1 MGEKNLKENFR
12 NIFHIIIYV
21 SGMVLL
27 TIQISGVL
35 KTFMAGQTNFSLS
48 KNNLQS
54 LALPTIILCPD
65 IPNLKIVTPLAKP
78 MAQNKSAFFEQF
90 FQLGQQ
96 FNLTAVKNP
105 KYPGEI
111 GKKLFVGDNFDNDG
125 NQMFVIEEMMNPGLG
140 LCYALTADHENV
152 KFSNGDMLYVNAQF
166 KSKINSLSVYFTSH
180 ENKHGMVFFDHGK
193 QELKK
198 YVVKIGQYVGFSLR
212 KKKVLRMESTQ
223 TCSDYT
229 KSGGSFMDCMIKR
242 QINCFLNEN
251 NSNCLCIPAHSKTQ
265 FDIMNITLRFCQ
277 NKEEFFCAFKKLN
290 ACYFNK
296 ATTDMC
302 LKACTNNKYFV
313 NQLDGEKIGNINK
326 NMINFMVSYSTM
338 DIRLYQEY
346 YIYDVFSVIGNV
358 GGSLGLFIGFSYTDF
373 LGKVLDF
380 VFKKW

>member
-1 MGEKNLKENFR
+1 MWTNCKKNIQTTLK
-12 NIFHIIIYV
+12 IVIYL
-21 SGMVLL
+21 SGVTLL
-27 TIQISGVL
+27 MFQIRGVL
-35 KTFMAGQTNFSLS
+35 KSFMAEQTNYSIS
-48 KNNLQS
+48 KKSVEN
-54 LALPTIILCPD
+54 LALPTIILCPE
-65 IPNLKIVTPLAKP
+65 IPNLKIVTPREKP
-78 MAQNKSAFFEQF
+78 MAQNKTAFFEQF
-90 FQLGQQ
+90 YQLGQQ

-105 KYPGEI
+105 KHPGES
-111 GKKLFVGDNFDNDG
+111 GNKLYLGSNFDNNG
-125 NQMFVIEEMMNPGLG
+125 NLMFVVEELMNPGIG
-140 LCYALTADHENV
+140 LCYALTPDNENV
-152 KFSNGDMLYVNAQF
+152 RFSNGDLLYINTQF
-166 KSKINSLSVYFTSH
+166 RNKINSISLYFTSP
-180 ENKHGMVFFDHGK
+180 ENKHGMVFYDLGK
-193 QELKK
+193 QEVTKHVVTTGKTIRYTIRLLKALHM
-198 YVVKIGQYVGFSLR
+198 Q
-212 KKKVLRMESTQ
+212 STQ
-223 TCSDYT
+223 TCRDYT

-302 LKACTNNKYFV
+302 LTACTHNKYFV

-346 YIYDVFSVIGNV
+346 YIYDAFSFIGNV

-373 LGKVLDF
+373 LGRILDF